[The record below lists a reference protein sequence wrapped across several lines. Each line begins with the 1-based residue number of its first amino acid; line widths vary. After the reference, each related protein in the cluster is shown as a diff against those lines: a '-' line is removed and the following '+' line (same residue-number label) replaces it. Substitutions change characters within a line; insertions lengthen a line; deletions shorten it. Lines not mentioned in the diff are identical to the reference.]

1 MTTPP
6 APAGSGPRRE
16 RAERPERP
24 EVLPLTPLQEGM
36 LFHSLYDTEG
46 TDVYTVQTCLELTG
60 PLVVPTLR
68 AAGSDLLA
76 RHPALRAGFLQRAG
90 GRAVQIVPATGT
102 PQWEEADL
110 SALPED
116 QRQAALTGLLA
127 RDQERRFNPA
137 KPPLVRLTLVRMGAE
152 RHVLVLT
159 HHHLVL
165 DGWSLPLVLRD
176 LWELYARHSA
186 GVETSGALP
195 PAPPHHR
202 HLSWLAAQDRAAAED
217 AWRRALDGVDEPTL
231 VAPDDTRRSDCF
243 PQRVVERLPEDL
255 TRALTAL
262 ARGRGLTVNTLVQG
276 AWALL
281 IGHVTGRQD
290 VVFGTTVSG
299 RPPELPGVEDM
310 VGLLI
315 NTVPVRVRLDPA
327 EPLAEL
333 LARVQDEQSALMPHH
348 HLGLTAVRRALGS
361 GQDLFDTAVVFENAP
376 FDHDGLE
383 QRFGDIRVRLLEDT
397 AATGTMHYPLSLLAV
412 PGPRLR
418 LDVSYRPDVFDP
430 ATASRLATLLHRLL
444 AACVDTPEL
453 PVGRIP
459 FLDADERAALRTL
472 EEGPAVDRPATTLP
486 ALFAAQARRTPEAT
500 ALVFEGDQLTYAE
513 LDSRATRLAHA
524 LRAEGV
530 HPGAVVAVALPRSLE
545 LLVTLYA
552 VHKAGAA
559 YLPIDPA
566 YPEDRRRY
574 MLDDAAPALTVTP
587 DTYRTLLARE
597 HPADEAPLPDALPDS
612 PAYLIYTS
620 GSTGRPKGVVVPHR
634 GIVNRLLWMQSAYRL
649 DADDRVLH
657 KTPTSFDV
665 SVWELFWPLLAGA
678 TLVVAPPDAHKDP
691 DQLVRLIRAERVTT
705 VHFVP
710 SMLETFLRAPGAAD
724 HTPLRRVICSGEALP
739 TGLAGRFHALFDTA
753 GTGLHNLYG
762 PTEASVDVTDWR
774 SRGDEAGATVP
785 IGHPV
790 DNTRVHVLDAGLR
803 PVPVGATG
811 ELYLAGVQLAHGY
824 LGRTPLTA
832 ERFVADPFG
841 PPGGRMYRTGD
852 LVHRTPDGALVFLG
866 RADDQVKLKG
876 FRIELGEIAA
886 RLDLHPHVGQ
896 SAVVVREDTP
906 GAPRLVAYVV
916 PASPALAS
924 VVLASVVLASAVP
937 ASGVPA
943 GADCD
948 EDALRAHCAAALPEH
963 MVPSAFVRLDRM
975 PLSLSGK
982 LDRRALPAPVFGAS
996 GGGRPAAGVL
1006 EEQLCALFSQVLG
1019 VEGVGPEDGFFA
1031 LGGDSILSIQL
1042 VAAARKAGLAL
1053 TPRDVFKHRTPAR
1066 LALLASVAAPAA
1078 AAVPAEPSDAGTGT
1092 VHPGPITRW
1101 LLEQGGPVDGFNQ
1114 SVLVRTPEGA
1124 TTEELTRALQTL
1136 LDHHDALRLSLT
1148 TDASGWRL
1156 DVAAPGTVRAAGCL
1170 AHAVA
1175 PTGQPLADVV
1185 AAEARAAQQALD
1197 PRAGRVVRAVH
1208 LTDPAGEEGRL
1219 LLMVHHLAVDG
1230 VSWRILLPDLAAA
1243 WTAAH
1248 EGRTAVLDPV
1258 PTSLRTFARRASEA
1272 ATDPARTAELALW
1285 QDILAADEPT
1295 LGHRPL
1301 DPARDTYATRREV
1314 TVTLSAADTEAL
1326 LTDVP
1331 QAFHA
1336 GVDDVLLT
1344 ALALAVTRRRGRAAY
1359 DGGVLVDL
1367 EGHGRHELGNDLDLT
1382 RTVGWF
1388 TSLHPVS
1395 LDPVRLAPAVTDWAQ
1410 VLGAGPALGQALKA
1424 VKEQLRAIPDRGI
1437 GYGLLRHLNPDTAPV
1452 LAARPGPQI
1461 GFNYLGRTATGHAG
1475 DWEQTDEAYAV
1486 DAVADAEM
1494 PLPHA
1499 LDVNAV
1505 TEDRPDGPRLTAGWS
1520 WPGGLLDEADV
1531 RDLADSWADVL
1542 RALVTYA
1549 RRPGAGGLTSS
1560 DLALTELTGERVP
1573 QAELETLEDARMRAG
1588 AGAGTR
1594 AGTGVGVE
1602 DILPLTPLQ
1611 QGLYFHALY
1620 DAALPDAYHVQLTLD
1635 LAGTV
1640 DEAALRTACQTL
1652 VDRHAAL
1659 RTAFTLLDSGT
1670 PAQLIVS
1677 GAEAAWEVHDLSA
1690 CAPAERD
1697 ARREEILAADRARR
1711 FDLAAAPLVRF
1722 ALVREGGDGG
1732 EGGDAVTLVVTVHHI
1747 VLDGWSVPVVLREL
1761 LAYYSQLVDAGAT
1774 APSGPR
1780 PGPALREHLAWRA
1793 GQDRGAAEKAWREA
1807 LDGLAAPTLIA
1818 PAAAPA
1824 VPVLPERVTAE
1835 LTEAE
1840 TRALTAFARER
1851 DLTLNTV
1858 VQGAWAHA
1866 LAALT
1871 GLRDVVFGAVV
1882 SVRPPELPGAR
1893 DAVGLFIETVPVRVR
1908 VDDPEAFGDAL
1919 SRLQDEQTTLTEH
1932 HHLGLAA
1939 IQRLAG
1945 TGGAPL
1951 FDTSVVFENYPSTE
1965 ADADTDTDVPAGGL
1979 RLRGVQGRDAYHY
1992 PLNLMGVPGD
2002 RLYLQLTHRPDAVDR
2017 RTAERAMTLLRT
2029 ALRDIA
2035 GTGRPA
2041 AAPAPAGP
2049 VTEEALC
2056 ALFAQALGVD
2066 RVAPSDDFFV
2076 RGGDSLRALRL
2087 TGRLRALTGDPGL
2100 PLRTVLD
2107 ARTPRDLARHLA

>member
-1 MTTPP
+1 PQP
-6 APAGSGPRRE
+6 LNRFADVCLFDNPAGHK
-16 RAERPERP
+16 
-24 EVLPLTPLQEGM
+24 LPFP
-36 LFHSLYDTEG
+36 SCVYDTEG
-46 TDVYTVQTCLELTG
+46 ADVYTVQTCLELTG
-60 PLVVPTLR
+60 PLVVPALR
-68 AAGSDLLA
+68 AAGADLLA

-90 GRAVQIVPATGT
+90 GQAVQIVPATGT
-102 PQWEEADL
+102 PAWEEADL
-110 SALPED
+110 SALPEAE
-116 QRQAALTGLLA
+116 RQAALTGLLA
-127 RDQERRFNPA
+127 RDQERRFDPA
-137 KPPLVRLTLVRMGAE
+137 KPPLVRLTLVRTGAE

-159 HHHLVL
+159 HHHLVV

-176 LWELYARHSA
+176 LCELYARHAA
-186 GVETSGALP
+186 GVGTSGALP

-217 AWRRALDGVDEPTL
+217 AWRTALDGVDEPTL
-231 VAPDDTRRSDCF
+231 VAPDDTRRSDRF
-243 PQRVVERLPEDL
+243 PLRVVEWLPEGL
-255 TRALTAL
+255 TGALTAL

-281 IGHVTGRQD
+281 VGHVTGRQD

-299 RPPELPGVEDM
+299 RPPELPGVEGM

-327 EPLAEL
+327 EPLADL
-333 LARVQDEQSALMPHH
+333 LARVQDEQAALMPHH

-418 LDVSYRPDVFDP
+418 LDISYRPDVFDT
-430 ATASRLATLLHRLL
+430 ATAHRLATLLHRLL
-444 AACVDTPEL
+444 AACVDTPGL

-459 FLDADERAALRTL
+459 FLDAEERAALRTL
-472 EEGPAVDRPATTLP
+472 EEGPAVDHPATTLP
-486 ALFAAQARRTPEAT
+486 ALFAAQARRTPDAT
-500 ALVFEGDQLTYAE
+500 ALVFEGEQLTYAE
-513 LDSRATRLAHA
+513 MDSRATRLARA

-530 HPGAVVAVALPRSLE
+530 RPGAVVAVALPRSLE

-574 MLDDAAPALTVTP
+574 MLDDAAPALTLTP

-597 HPADEAPLPDALPDS
+597 HTADEAAPLPEALPDS

-634 GIVNRLLWMQSAYRL
+634 GIVNRLLWMQSVYRL
-649 DADDRVLH
+649 DAEERVLH

-678 TLVVAPPDAHKDP
+678 TLVIAPPDAHKDP
-691 DQLVRLIRAERVTT
+691 DQLVRLIRAEHVTT

-724 HTPLRRVICSGEALP
+724 NTPLRRVICSGEALP
-739 TGLAGRFHALFDTA
+739 TALAGRFHTLFDAA

-762 PTEASVDVTDWR
+762 PTEASVDVTHWR
-774 SRGDEAGATVP
+774 SRGDESGPTVP

-790 DNTRVHVLDAGLR
+790 DNTRVRVLDAGLR
-803 PVPVGATG
+803 PVPAGATG

-832 ERFVADPFG
+832 ERFVADPSG

-886 RLDLHPHVGQ
+886 RLDLHPHVEQ

-916 PASPALAS
+916 PASRAP
-924 VVLASVVLASAVP
+924 
-937 ASGVPA
+937 SGDVPA
-943 GADCD
+943 GGVCD
-948 EDALRAHCAAALPEH
+948 EDVLRAHCAATLPEH
-963 MVPSAFVRLDRM
+963 MVPSAFVRLDRL

-982 LDRRALPAPVFGAS
+982 LDRRALPAPVFSAS
-996 GGGRPAAGVL
+996 GGGRPAAGAL

-1042 VAAARKAGLAL
+1042 VAAARKAGLGL

-1066 LALLASVAAPAA
+1066 LALVAAPAA

-1092 VHPGPITRW
+1092 VPPGPITRW

-1114 SVLVRTPEGA
+1114 SVLVRTPAGA

-1136 LDHHDALRLSLT
+1136 LDHHDALRLSLAAD
-1148 TDASGWRL
+1148 DASGWRL
-1156 DVAAPGTVRAAGCL
+1156 DVAAPGTVRAADCL
-1170 AHAVA
+1170 VHAVA
-1175 PTGQPLADVV
+1175 PTDRPLTDAV
-1185 AAEARAAQQALD
+1185 AAEARAAQRALD
-1197 PRAGRVVRAVH
+1197 PRAGHVVKAVH
-1208 LTDPAGEEGRL
+1208 LTDPAGGDGRL
-1219 LLMVHHLAVDG
+1219 LLMIHHLAVDG

-1272 ATDPARTAELALW
+1272 ATDPARTTELAFW
-1285 QDILAADEPT
+1285 QDILATDEPT
-1295 LGHRPL
+1295 IGHRPL

-1367 EGHGRHELGNDLDLT
+1367 EGHGRHDLGGDLDLT

-1388 TSLHPVS
+1388 TSLQ
-1395 LDPVRLAPAVTDWAQ
+1395 PVRLDPAVTDWTQ

-1486 DAVADAEM
+1486 DAVADADM

-1520 WPGGLLDEADV
+1520 WPGALLDEADV

-1542 RALVTYA
+1542 RALVTHA

-1573 QAELETLEDARMRAG
+1573 QAELESLEDGRRRAG
-1588 AGAGTR
+1588 TEAGTR
-1594 AGTGVGVE
+1594 AGTGAGVE

-1611 QGLYFHALY
+1611 EGLYFHALY

-1635 LAGTV
+1635 LAGPL
-1640 DEAALRTACQTL
+1640 DEAALRTACRAL

-1711 FDLAAAPLVRF
+1711 FDLTAPPLVRF
-1722 ALVREGGDGG
+1722 ALVREGGD
-1732 EGGDAVTLVVTVHHI
+1732 AATLVVTVHHI

-1761 LAYYSQLVDAGAT
+1761 LAHYGQLADGSGDAL
-1774 APSGPR
+1774 PGPR

-1793 GQDRGAAEKAWREA
+1793 GQDRGAAEKAWRDA
-1807 LDGLAAPTLIA
+1807 LDGLAAPTLVA
-1818 PAAAPA
+1818 PGAAPA
-1824 VPVLPERVTAE
+1824 VSVLPQRVNAE

-1840 TRALTAFARER
+1840 TQALTAFARER

-1871 GLRDVVFGAVV
+1871 GRRDVVFGAVV
-1882 SVRPPELPGAR
+1882 SVRPPELPGAG

-1908 VDDPEAFGDAL
+1908 VGGPEAFGDAL
-1919 SRLQDEQTTLTEH
+1919 VRLQDEQTALGEH

-1939 IQRLAG
+1939 IQRLA
-1945 TGGAPL
+1945 GGAPL
-1951 FDTSVVFENYPSTE
+1951 FDTSVVFENYPS
-1965 ADADTDTDVPAGGL
+1965 ADADSDAGSDVPAGGL
-1979 RLRGVQGRDAYHY
+1979 RLKGLRGRDAYHY

-2041 AAPAPAGP
+2041 APPALDGP
-2049 VTEEALC
+2049 DGPDGPLTEEALC
-2056 ALFAQALGVD
+2056 ALFAQALDVE
-2066 RVAPSDDFFV
+2066 RVAPSDDFFA

-2087 TGRLRALTGDPGL
+2087 TGRLRALTGDSGL
-2100 PLRTVLD
+2100 PLRTLLD
-2107 ARTPRDLARHLA
+2107 ARTPRALARRLA